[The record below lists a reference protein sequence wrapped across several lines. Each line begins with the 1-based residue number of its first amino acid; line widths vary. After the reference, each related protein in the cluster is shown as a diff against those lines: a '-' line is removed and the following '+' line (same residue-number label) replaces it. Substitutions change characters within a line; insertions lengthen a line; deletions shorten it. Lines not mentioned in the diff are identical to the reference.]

1 MPGRFTLAQQAVVLE
16 HTAVVQGAPFSFVLA
31 PWQIHDWILLTP
43 WGLLSWPQINQQLG
57 IAA

>member
-1 MPGRFTLAQQAVVLE
+1 
-16 HTAVVQGAPFSFVLA
+16 LA

-43 WGLLSWPQINQQLG
+43 WGLLSWLQINQQLG